1 MSFRSPLG
9 QHHEGVLSIKPFRR
23 IWIAT
28 SLSSLGD
35 WLSLL
40 ALSALAYS
48 LTGTPSHAHSSVL
61 TGNETTGSVA
71 VGGVWI
77 TSLLPYLLFGPLAGA
92 VADRLDRRINM
103 IVGDVVRA
111 VLYLSIPI
119 NLVVGFAPKLTWLY
133 IAQFLACC
141 ASLFWTPAKDASIP
155 NLVPRDKLDEANG
168 LSLLT
173 TYGTAPVAALFF
185 VVLEAISRVLGQ
197 HFHYFANAGR
207 GQVALSL
214 YFNTATFVVSALTV
228 YSLRELPRRRNG
240 AAISVPSVA
249 KSIWEGW
256 RFAGQNRTVRGITIG
271 MLGAFAA
278 AGVVVGLGYG
288 YISSTLHG
296 GPTGW
301 GFVFAGMFLGLAVGM
316 SVGVRVLGDFSKRRL
331 FGLAIAAAGV
341 PLALLALI
349 PNLPVV
355 VILVIVIGICAGVA
369 YTTGY
374 TIIGSEVDDE
384 TRGRTFAFLQS
395 ALRVVMFAVIACS
408 GLLAAGFSALVKAIS
423 GSPQIDIG
431 HIKYAAV
438 GINFV
443 LLLAAANA
451 TVLGMTSYRQ
461 MDDRPGVPLLPDLI
475 AALRGKPLP
484 APPRKAAARAGAG
497 AGPDGRAAGPG
508 GAEGAPVEQ
517 GLLLVFEGGEGAGKS
532 TQARLLAIWLRENG
546 YDVLA
551 THEPGA
557 TKVGMRLRALLLDTT
572 HTGLSPWA
580 EAMMY
585 AADRAEHV
593 ASVIRPALARGTI
606 VVADRYVDSSLAYQ
620 GGGRRLPMADVREL
634 NDLATGGLTPDLTFV
649 LDLPPTEG
657 LGRRARSADRLEAE
671 PYEFHDRVR
680 NAFLALAESDPDR
693 YLVLDATLQP
703 TQLSK
708 MIQSAV
714 RELLPDPVPER
725 AEEITGSIPVIRE

>member
-1 MSFRSPLG
+1 MSLRSQLG
-9 QHHEGVLSIKPFRR
+9 QHYDGVLSIKPFRR

-48 LTGTPSHAHSSVL
+48 LTGSQHTNTSVF
-61 TGNETTGSVA
+61 TAGNTTTGSVA

-92 VADRLDRRINM
+92 VADKLDRRINL

-111 VLYLSIPI
+111 VLYLSIPV
-119 NLVVGFAPKLTWLY
+119 NLVVGFAPKLTWVY

-141 ASLFWTPAKDASIP
+141 ASLFWSPAKDASIP
-155 NLVPRDKLDEANG
+155 NLVPHEKLEEANG

-173 TYGTAPVAALFF
+173 TYGTAPIAALLF
-185 VVLEAISRVLGQ
+185 VLLQTISQFLGRGV
-197 HFHYFANAGR
+197 HYFAHVAQ
-207 GQVALSL
+207 GQVVLSL
-214 YFNTATFVVSALTV
+214 YFNVATFVISAFTV
-228 YSLRELPRRRNG
+228 ASLHLPSSGVREK
-240 AAISVPSVA
+240 ISVPSVA

-256 RFAGQNRTVRGITIG
+256 QFAGQNRIVRGITIG

-288 YISSTLHG
+288 YVSSTLHG

-301 GFVFAGMFLGLAVGM
+301 GFVFAAIFLGLAVGM
-316 SVGVRVLGDFSKRRL
+316 SVGVKVFGEFSKRRL
-331 FGLAIAAAGV
+331 FGLAIAAAGL
-341 PLALLALI
+341 PLALIALI

-355 VILVIVIGICAGVA
+355 VVLVIILGISAGIA

-374 TIIGSEVDDE
+374 TIIGREVDDE

-408 GLLAAGFSALVKAIS
+408 GLIAAGFSGIIKAIA
-423 GSPQIDIG
+423 GSPDIRLG
-431 HIKYAAV
+431 HVVYASV
-438 GINFV
+438 GLNFV
-443 LLLAAANA
+443 LLLAAAVA
-451 TVLGMTSYRQ
+451 ILLGWTSFRQ
-461 MDDRPGVPLLPDLI
+461 MDDRHGVALLPDLYG
-475 AALRGKPLP
+475 ALRGKSLP
-484 APPRKAAARAGAG
+484 DPPTQTRRYPAAPTQDDTVVMRRA
-497 AGPDGRAAGPG
+497 DR
-508 GAEGAPVEQ
+508 
-517 GLLLVFEGGEGAGKS
+517 GLLLAFEGGEGAGKS

-546 YDVLA
+546 YDVLS

-557 TKVGMRLRALLLDTT
+557 TKIGMRLRALLLDRT

-606 VVADRYVDSSLAYQ
+606 VVTDRYVDSSLAYQ
-620 GGGRRLPMADVREL
+620 GGGRQLPVAALKEI
-634 NDLATGGLTPDLTFV
+634 NELATNGLVPDLTFL
-649 LDLPPTEG
+649 LDLPPSDG
-657 LGRRARSADRLEAE
+657 LGRRASSADRLEAE
-671 PYEFHDRVR
+671 PLPFHDRVR
-680 NAFLALAESDPDR
+680 SEFLSLAEADPDR
-693 YLVLDATLQP
+693 YLVLDATLDSY
-703 TQLSK
+703 QLSK
-708 MIQSAV
+708 AIQGAV

>member
-1 MSFRSPLG
+1 MSLRSPLG
-9 QHHEGVLSIKPFRR
+9 QRHEGVLSIKPFRR

-40 ALSALAYS
+40 ALTALAYS
-48 LTGTPSHAHSSVL
+48 LTGNQSHAHGTVL
-61 TGNETTGSVA
+61 TGNATTGIAA

-111 VLYLSIPI
+111 VLYLSIPL
-119 NLVVGFAPKLTWLY
+119 NLVLGFAPKLAWIY

-185 VVLEAISRVLGQ
+185 VVLQWISTLLGK
-197 HFHYFANAGR
+197 HFHYFAKPAH
-207 GQVALSL
+207 GQIVLSL
-214 YFNTATFVVSALTV
+214 YFNVATFVISALAV
-228 YSLRELPRRRNG
+228 YSLQNLPKRRNG
-240 AAISVPSVA
+240 EAISVPSVA

-256 RFAGQNRTVRGITIG
+256 RFAGGNRTVRGITIG

-288 YISSTLHG
+288 YVTSTLHG

-301 GFVFAGMFLGLAVGM
+301 GFVFAAMFLGLALGM

-331 FGLAIAAAGV
+331 FGLAIAVAGI

-355 VILVIVIGICAGVA
+355 VILVIVIGICAGIA

-374 TIIGSEVDDE
+374 TVIGSEVDDE

-395 ALRVVMFAVIACS
+395 ALRVVMFAVIALS
-408 GLLAAGFSALVKAIS
+408 GLLAAGFSSLVKATS
-423 GSPQIDIG
+423 GSPDFTIG
-431 HIKYAAV
+431 HIRYASV

-443 LLLAAANA
+443 LLLAAAVA
-451 TVLGMTSYRQ
+451 ILLGMTSYRQ
-461 MDDRPGVPLLPDLI
+461 MDDRHGVPLIPDLI
-475 AALRGKPLP
+475 AALRGRPLP
-484 APPRKAAARAGAG
+484 PPPRKAARRAAAAAG
-497 AGPDGRAAGPG
+497 TAGKDGQAAGPG
-508 GAEGAPVEQ
+508 
-517 GLLLVFEGGEGAGKS
+517 LLLAFEGGEGAGKS

-557 TKVGMRLRALLLDTT
+557 TKVGMRLRALLLDTM
-572 HTGLSPWA
+572 HTGLAPWA
-580 EAMMY
+580 EVMMY

-593 ASVIRPALARGTI
+593 DAVIRPALARGSI
-606 VVADRYVDSSLAYQ
+606 VVTDRYIDSSLAYQ
-620 GGGRRLPMADVREL
+620 GGGRQLPLAAVHEVNEL
-634 NDLATGGLTPDLTFV
+634 GTGGLTPDLTFL
-649 LDLPPTEG
+649 LDLSPAEG
-657 LGRRARSADRLEAE
+657 LGRRARSADRLESE
-671 PYEFHDRVR
+671 PVEFHDRVR
-680 NAFLALAESDPDR
+680 NTFLSLAQRDPGR
-693 YLVLDATLQP
+693 YLVLDARLESGH
-703 TQLSK
+703 LSK
-708 MIQSAV
+708 IIQSAV
-714 RELLPDPVPER
+714 RELLPDPVPQR
-725 AEEITGSIPVIRE
+725 SEEITGNMPVIRE

>member
-1 MSFRSPLG
+1 MG
-9 QHHEGVLSIKPFRR
+9 QHYEGVLSIKPFRR

-48 LTGTPSHAHSSVL
+48 LTGSQHTHTSVF
-61 TGNETTGSVA
+61 TAGNTTTGSVA

-92 VADRLDRRINM
+92 VADKLDRRINL

-111 VLYLSIPI
+111 VLYLSIPV
-119 NLVVGFAPKLTWLY
+119 NLVVGFAPKLTWVY
-133 IAQFLACC
+133 VAQFLACC
-141 ASLFWTPAKDASIP
+141 ASLFWSPAKDASIP
-155 NLVPRDKLDEANG
+155 NLVPHEKLEEANG

-173 TYGTAPVAALFF
+173 TYGTAPIAALLF
-185 VVLEAISRVLGQ
+185 VLLQTISQFLGRGV
-197 HFHYFANAGR
+197 HYFAHVAQ
-207 GQVALSL
+207 GQVVLSL
-214 YFNTATFVVSALTV
+214 YFNTATFVISAFTV
-228 YSLRELPRRRNG
+228 ASLHLPKSNG
-240 AAISVPSVA
+240 GKISVPSVA

-256 RFAGQNRTVRGITIG
+256 KFAGQNRTVRGITIG

-288 YISSTLHG
+288 YVSSTLNG

-301 GFVFAGMFLGLAVGM
+301 GFVFAAIFLGLAVGM
-316 SVGVRVLGDFSKRRL
+316 SAGVKVFGDFSKRRL
-331 FGLAIAAAGV
+331 FGLAIAAAGI
-341 PLALLALI
+341 PLALIALI

-355 VILVIVIGICAGVA
+355 VVLVIILGISAGIA

-374 TIIGSEVDDE
+374 TIIGREVDDE

-395 ALRVVMFAVIACS
+395 ALRVVMFAVIAGS
-408 GLLAAGFSALVKAIS
+408 GLLAAGFSGIVKAIS
-423 GSPQIDIG
+423 GNSDIRFG
-431 HIKYAAV
+431 HVVYASV

-443 LLLAAANA
+443 LLLAAAIA
-451 TVLGMTSYRQ
+451 ILLGWTSFRQ
-461 MDDRPGVPLLPDLI
+461 MDDRHGVALLPDLYG
-475 AALRGKPLP
+475 ALRGRPLP
-484 APPRKAAARAGAG
+484 GPPAPTKAFRADPGQDDRVPARQA
-497 AGPDGRAAGPG
+497 DR
-508 GAEGAPVEQ
+508 
-517 GLLLVFEGGEGAGKS
+517 GLLLAFEGGEGAGKS

-546 YDVLA
+546 YDVLS

-557 TKVGMRLRALLLDTT
+557 TKIGMRLRALLLDTA

-593 ASVIRPALARGTI
+593 AAVIRPALARGTI
-606 VVADRYVDSSLAYQ
+606 VVTDRYVDSSLAYQ
-620 GGGRRLPMADVREL
+620 GGGRELPIAALKEI
-634 NDLATGGLTPDLTFV
+634 NELATNGLAPDLTFL
-649 LDLPPTEG
+649 LDLPPSDG
-657 LGRRARSADRLEAE
+657 LFRRASSADRLEAE
-671 PYEFHDRVR
+671 PLPFHDRVR
-680 NAFLALAESDPDR
+680 TEFLSLAEADPGR
-693 YLVLDATLQP
+693 YLVLNASLDSY
-703 TQLSK
+703 QLSK
-708 MIQSAV
+708 AIQGAV

>member
-1 MSFRSPLG
+1 MG
-9 QHHEGVLSIKPFRR
+9 QHHDGVLSMKPFRR

-28 SLSSLGD
+28 TLSSLGD

-48 LTGTPSHAHSSVL
+48 LTGTGGQAAAGLP
-61 TGNETTGSVA
+61 TGNTTTGSVA

-92 VADRLDRRINM
+92 VADKLDRRINM

-111 VLYLSIPI
+111 VLYLTIPI

-133 IAQFLACC
+133 VAQFLACC

-155 NLVPRDKLDEANG
+155 NLVPHEKLEEANG

-173 TYGTAPVAALFF
+173 TYGTAPIAALLF
-185 VVLEAISRVLGQ
+185 VVLQAISQLIGREFG
-197 HFHYFANAGR
+197 YFSSAAR

-214 YFNTATFVVSALTV
+214 YLNVGTFVVSAIAV
-228 YSLRELPRRRNG
+228 SSLHDLPKRRG
-240 AAISVPSVA
+240 GEPISVPSVA

-256 RFAGQNRTVRGITIG
+256 RFAGRNQTVRGITIG

-288 YISSTLHG
+288 YVTSTLDG

-301 GFVFAGMFLGLAVGM
+301 GFVFAAMFVGLAVGM
-316 SVGVRVLGDFSKRRL
+316 SPAMKILGDFSKRRL
-331 FGLAIAAAGV
+331 FGLAIAVAGL
-341 PLALLALI
+341 PLALIALI

-355 VILVIVIGICAGVA
+355 VLLVIVLGICAGVA
-369 YTTGY
+369 YVTGY
-374 TIIGSEVDDE
+374 TIIGREVDDD

-408 GLLAAGFSALVKAIS
+408 GLVAAGFSAVVSGIS
-423 GSPQIDIG
+423 GSSDVTIG
-431 HIKYAAV
+431 HIRYASA

-443 LLLAAANA
+443 LLLAAAA
-451 TVLGMTSYRQ
+451 AILLGWTSFRQ
-461 MDDRPGVPLLPDLI
+461 MDDRHGVPLLPDLI
-475 AALRGKPLP
+475 GAFRGKPLP
-484 APPRKAAARAGAG
+484 APRRSAAATRPMTAYG
-497 AGPDGRAAGPG
+497 DGVTPARSRGR
-508 GAEGAPVEQ
+508 
-517 GLLLVFEGGEGAGKS
+517 GLLLAFEGGEGAGKS

-557 TKVGMRLRALLLDTT
+557 TKIGMRLRALLLDTS
-572 HTGLSPWA
+572 HTGLSAWA
-580 EAMMY
+580 ETMMY

-593 ASVIRPALARGTI
+593 TSVIEPALARGTI
-606 VVADRYVDSSLAYQ
+606 VVTDRYVDSSLAYQ
-620 GGGRRLPMADVREL
+620 GGGRQLSVQAVQEV
-634 NDLATGGLTPDLTFV
+634 NDLATGGLVPDLTFL
-649 LDLPPTEG
+649 LDLAPAAG
-657 LGRRARSADRLEAE
+657 LGRRARSADRLESE
-671 PYEFHDRVR
+671 PEQFHSRVR
-680 NAFLALAESDPDR
+680 RAFLDLAAADPRR
-693 YLVLDATLQP
+693 YLVLDATLDSG
-703 TQLSK
+703 QLSK
-708 MIQSAV
+708 EIHAAV

>member
-1 MSFRSPLG
+1 MG
-9 QHHEGVLSIKPFRR
+9 QHHDGVLSIKPFRR

-28 SLSSLGD
+28 TLSSLGD

-48 LTGTPSHAHSSVL
+48 LTGSGHATAAGL
-61 TGNETTGSVA
+61 PTGSTTTGSVA

-92 VADRLDRRINM
+92 VADKLDRRINM

-119 NLVVGFAPKLTWLY
+119 NLVVGFAPKLTWVY

-141 ASLFWTPAKDASIP
+141 ASLFWSPAKDASIP
-155 NLVPRDKLDEANG
+155 NLVPKDKLNDANG

-173 TYGTAPVAALFF
+173 TYGTAPVAAIFF
-185 VVLEAISRVLGQ
+185 VVLQTISTLLSKG
-197 HFHYFANAGR
+197 HLHYFSNVAT

-214 YFNTATFVVSALTV
+214 YFNVVTFVISAITV
-228 YSLRELPRRRNG
+228 YSLHLPKRHTG
-240 AAISVPSVA
+240 EPISVPSVA

-256 RFAGQNRTVRGITIG
+256 RFAGRNRTVRGITIG

-288 YISSTLHG
+288 YVSSTLNG

-301 GFVFAGMFLGLAVGM
+301 GFVFAAIFLGLAVGM
-316 SVGVRVLGDFSKRRL
+316 SPAVKLFGDFSRRRL
-331 FGLAIAAAGV
+331 FGLAIAVAGL
-341 PLALLALI
+341 PLALIALI

-355 VILVIVIGICAGVA
+355 VVLVIVLGICAGIA
-369 YTTGY
+369 YVTGY
-374 TIIGSEVDDE
+374 TIIGREVDDD

-395 ALRVVMFAVIACS
+395 ALRVVMFLVIAVS
-408 GLLAAGFSALVKAIS
+408 GLVAAGFSAVISAIS
-423 GSPQIDIG
+423 GSPDVKIG
-431 HIKYAAV
+431 NIQYASV
-438 GINFV
+438 GINLV
-443 LLLAAANA
+443 LLLAAAVA
-451 TVLGMTSYRQ
+451 VLLGWTSYRQ
-461 MDDRPGVPLLPDLI
+461 MDDRAGVPLLPDLI
-475 AALRGKPLP
+475 AALRGNPLP
-484 APPRKAAARAGAG
+484 KAPE
-497 AGPDGRAAGPG
+497 RAAGHRRPPPPG
-508 GAEGAPVEQ
+508 TGDRDLRPTGGQPLGQ
-517 GLLLVFEGGEGAGKS
+517 GLFLAFEGGEGAGKS

-557 TKVGMRLRALLLDTT
+557 TKIGMRLRALLLDTT

-580 EAMMY
+580 EALMY

-593 ASVIRPALARGTI
+593 SAVIAPALARGT
-606 VVADRYVDSSLAYQ
+606 VVVTDRYVDSSFAYQ
-620 GGGRRLPMADVREL
+620 GGGRQLPLAAVKEV
-634 NDLATGGLTPDLTFV
+634 NNLATGGLEPDLTII
-649 LDLPPTEG
+649 LDLPPAEG

-671 PYEFHDRVR
+671 PEQFHNRVR
-680 NAFLALAESDPDR
+680 RAFLDLASASPDR
-693 YLVLDATLQP
+693 YLVLDATMESSQI
-703 TQLSK
+703 SRE
-708 MIQSAV
+708 IRSAV